1 MQAQKQV
8 PAIFFCDVIMS
19 ATSAWSSFALHVLH
33 WRYPKSER
41 NKTRL
46 TLAPNRGSL
55 GVLWTYSGSVVVL
68 SWDSTHKNTQI
79 STLAHAYVT
88 PHWPYLARHKHA
100 RFASSAYKT
109 YAFAQRHKSDKNR
122 PVNLAKEKLLL
133 LPWHFCINFNIF
145 CLNQQATMSLIWL
158 TKLEKSITWPVKAAR
173 TARAKWW
180 GGSGW
185 PYSHRRQ
192 IQWKNCYRYTRRK
205 VVNSKEDSAL
215 ASTCR

>member
-1 MQAQKQV
+1 
-8 PAIFFCDVIMS
+8 MS

-46 TLAPNRGSL
+46 ILAPNRGSL

-79 STLAHAYVT
+79 STLAHACHVT
-88 PHWPYLARHKHA
+88 LTLPRSTP
-100 RFASSAYKT
+100 AYKT

-173 TARAKWW
+173 TARAKWR
-180 GGSGW
+180 GLGLTS
-185 PYSHRRQ
+185 SHRRQ
-192 IQWKNCYRYTRRK
+192 IYLKNCYRYTRRK

-215 ASTCR
+215 ASTCG